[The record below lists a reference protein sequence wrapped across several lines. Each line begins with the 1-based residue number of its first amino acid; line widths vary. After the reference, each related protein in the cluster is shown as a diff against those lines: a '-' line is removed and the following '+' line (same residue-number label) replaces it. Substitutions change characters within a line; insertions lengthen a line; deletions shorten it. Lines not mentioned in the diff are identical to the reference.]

1 MDWEECRKAARQ
13 FIDQIK
19 ARNAGDHLSEA
30 RSLSKKLRDHREYD
44 LLDAVAVELG
54 RQGVRDP
61 TITRLRAQSLI
72 ERGQSDLALSLLGSI
87 LETSEVVEAL
97 GLMGRANK
105 QIYFDAH
112 DRTETAA
119 RQALTESFNHYRR
132 CYEKSPDNLNAWA
145 GVNLLALA
153 ALAKREGL
161 VIPEEFEPRDFAQ
174 KLMALMDSVPE
185 KDRDNWYH
193 ASKAEAY
200 LGLDDLDSVERHI
213 GEYVRSADTT
223 GFALAGTLRQFTD
236 IWQLDQRSEQ
246 GSGIVAALR
255 TALLRQKE
263 FGRLDLTPG
272 AARDMLNQGPTE
284 EQLQKVFGD
293 GGLVAFKWLRDGL
306 AKAQSVGAIRVQQKR
321 KGTGFLVSGKEFGL
335 GEECFVMTNAHVISE
350 DPEDRR
356 LGAYRPSDA
365 TITFETAE
373 STDYEFAGIA
383 WHSPV
388 KGGLDCVLLKLT
400 KQPEGIEPLTLTDKL
415 PEANGLEKVYVI
427 GYPDGGE
434 MMFSMQDNVL
444 LDHEGPPDGRPPN
457 LAMCRLHYRAPTKPG
472 SSGSPVFNASK
483 WNVIALHH
491 AGHTEMGKLNGK
503 EGKWPANEG
512 IWIQSIVAGVKGS
525 GPKPA

>member
-1 MDWEECRKAARQ
+1 MDWEECRKKARG
-13 FIDQIK
+13 FVDQIK
-19 ARNAGDHLSEA
+19 ASNAGDLLGEA
-30 RSLSKKLRDHREYD
+30 RSLARKLRDYREFD
-44 LLDAVAVELG
+44 LLDGIAEEL
-54 RQGVRDP
+54 RQQGEDDP
-61 TITRLRAQSLI
+61 AIIRLQAQSQI
-72 ERGQSDLALSLLGSI
+72 ERGKLKTAIDLLRPIVDTTEAA
-87 LETSEVVEAL
+87 EAL
-97 GLMGRANK
+97 GLIGRAYK
-105 QIYFDAH
+105 QMYYG
-112 DRTETAA
+112 A
-119 RQALTESFNHYRR
+119 RDKAGDLARKALTESFTYYRR
-132 CYEKSPDNLNAWA
+132 CYEKSDDKAWA

-153 ALAKREGL
+153 ALSKREG
-161 VIPEEFEPRDFAQ
+161 VTIPEEFEPRDFAQ
-174 KLMALMDSVPE
+174 KLIALMDSVPE
-185 KDRDNWYH
+185 QGRDNWYH

-200 LGLDDLDSVERHI
+200 LGLDDLDAVERHI

-236 IWQLDQRSEQ
+236 LWQLDQHGEQ
-246 GSGIVAALR
+246 GSGIVAVLR

-272 AARDMLNQGPTE
+272 AARDMLQQGPSE

-293 GGLVAFKWLRDGL
+293 GGLVAFKWLRVGL

-335 GEECFVMTNAHVISE
+335 GEERFVMTNAHVISE
-350 DPEDRR
+350 HPDDRA
-356 LGAYRPSDA
+356 LGAYRPGDA
-365 TITFETAE
+365 TITFETVE
-373 STDYEFAGIA
+373 SPDFDFGGIA

-400 KQPEGIEPLTLTDKL
+400 EQPEGIEPLTLTDEL
-415 PEANGLEKVYVI
+415 PDASGLEKVYVI

-444 LDHEGPPDGRPPN
+444 LDHEGPPGGKPPN
-457 LAMCRLHYRAPTKPG
+457 RAVCRLHYRAPTKPG

-491 AGHTEMGKLNGK
+491 AGHTEMSKLNGK

-512 IWIQSIVAGVKGS
+512 IWIQSIVAAVKGS
-525 GPKPA
+525 APKPA